1 MKTRAVPLLCA
12 VAVLLALV
20 LGYAALQNRYTFTL
34 SEGEN
39 GIKTEQ
45 IQPVF
50 RTVEVRS
57 DCDTDVVFTDVE
69 TGQRYTIGYITP
81 GMSEKIQLEKNSWYR
96 VEGRRQSDDRSGSCQ
111 GGLSRGADAPAYS
124 PGQSLHKKQKTNPG
138 AQNPAS

>member
-69 TGQRYTIGYITP
+69 TGQRYTIGYITS
-81 GMSEKIQLEKNSWYR
+81 GVSEKIQLEKNSWYR
-96 VEGRRQSDDRSGSCQ
+96 VEG
-111 GGLSRGADAPAYS
+111 GGDLTIGPVHVRVD
-124 PGQSLHKKQKTNPG
+124 
-138 AQNPAS
+138 

>member
-12 VAVLLALV
+12 VAVLLALA
-20 LGYAALQNRYTFTL
+20 LGYASLQNRYTFTL

-96 VEGRRQSDDRSGSCQ
+96 VEG
-111 GGLSRGADAPAYS
+111 GGNLTIGPVHVRVD
-124 PGQSLHKKQKTNPG
+124 
-138 AQNPAS
+138 

>member
-1 MKTRAVPLLCA
+1 MKTRAVLLLCA

-69 TGQRYTIGYITP
+69 TGQRYTIGYITS
-81 GMSEKIQLEKNSWYR
+81 GVSEKIQLEKNSWYR
-96 VEGRRQSDDRSGSCQ
+96 VEG
-111 GGLSRGADAPAYS
+111 GGDLTIGPVHVRVD
-124 PGQSLHKKQKTNPG
+124 
-138 AQNPAS
+138 

>member
-12 VAVLLALV
+12 VAVLLAVV
-20 LGYAALQNRYTFTL
+20 LGYATLQNRYTFTL

-50 RTVEVRS
+50 GTVEVHS

-69 TGQRYTIGYITP
+69 TGQRYTIGYITS
-81 GMSEKIQLEKNSWYR
+81 GVSEKIQLEKNSWYR
-96 VEGRRQSDDRSGSCQ
+96 VEG
-111 GGLSRGADAPAYS
+111 GGNLTIGPVHVRVD
-124 PGQSLHKKQKTNPG
+124 
-138 AQNPAS
+138 

>member
-39 GIKTEQ
+39 GIRTEQ

-96 VEGRRQSDDRSGSCQ
+96 VEG
-111 GGLSRGADAPAYS
+111 GGNLTIGPVHVRVD
-124 PGQSLHKKQKTNPG
+124 
-138 AQNPAS
+138 

>member
-1 MKTRAVPLLCA
+1 MKTRAIPLLCA
-12 VAVLLALV
+12 VAVLLALA

-81 GMSEKIQLEKNSWYR
+81 GMSEKIQLEKNSRYR
-96 VEGRRQSDDRSGSCQ
+96 VEG
-111 GGLSRGADAPAYS
+111 GGNLTIGPVHVRVD
-124 PGQSLHKKQKTNPG
+124 
-138 AQNPAS
+138 

>member
-12 VAVLLALV
+12 VAVLLVLV
-20 LGYAALQNRYTFTL
+20 LGYAVLQNRYTFTL

-81 GMSEKIQLEKNSWYR
+81 GVSEKIQLEKNSWYR
-96 VEGRRQSDDRSGSCQ
+96 VEG
-111 GGLSRGADAPAYS
+111 GGNLTIGPVHVRVD
-124 PGQSLHKKQKTNPG
+124 
-138 AQNPAS
+138 

>member
-34 SEGEN
+34 SAGEN

-69 TGQRYTIGYITP
+69 TGQRYTIGYITS
-81 GMSEKIQLEKNSWYR
+81 GVSEKIQLEKNSWYR
-96 VEGRRQSDDRSGSCQ
+96 VEG
-111 GGLSRGADAPAYS
+111 GGNLTIGPVHVRVD
-124 PGQSLHKKQKTNPG
+124 
-138 AQNPAS
+138 